1 MDKSNFED
9 PRMFVP
15 GLLDFIDLS
24 RPNRGVTVPAHV
36 QTPLRGQLKS
46 AQDCSDFIV
55 LEPVGEYPGMPD
67 SMRSGRRKFLSA
79 GPDSDMPGLVTSQE
93 MYVNYFGRHLPAVAF
108 TVYKWGTGTWP
119 VQDALAQGFT
129 QQLRRNFNPKD
140 ILESGMK
147 DRKGRTV
154 QHFTVPGLSIRE
166 AMSLDWTKIQWNAA
180 RSGFLVKDVRPTD
193 KLLRMGSHGANFFDV
208 RIKVPGKTRAE
219 LEEYMAPR
227 ARWLTEHDYLVPNYF
242 HRQRLG
248 PGQNMQMHGLA
259 LLTGNYKPVHP
270 CNPLMTNVEVFL
282 HHLLFQ
288 PSARDGRQVQELR
301 ARMAGNWQYNF
312 EAMERDLRRV
322 HSRYNLSLE
331 YEVAKRLAQ
340 TDRFGGCGEAIV
352 YDLKKRLS
360 MCVGAWQAY
369 YWNWELHAQLQS
381 RRMQPTRTATIPL
394 AMSCED
400 AKRTYRRTPLG
411 RQCLSELAL
420 MEAKAARADEYV
432 EEYIGKH
439 WDDFDA
445 MIAQRK
451 LKNAHFRPERELLPD
466 DLGLSFDLVRNLFS
480 GGRADGRPDIES
492 LSASLIKRLYL
503 VPRDMNGYVK
513 ESAPRRKSYTRA
525 EDFEFSC
532 EDEGVRI
539 RTWLR
544 SGSYFTTLAGVL
556 FDTADPEELEVEAAA
571 TCPE

>member
-1 MDKSNFED
+1 MSNSNFED
-9 PRMFVP
+9 PRKFVP

-24 RPNRGVTVPAHV
+24 RPNKGVTVPEHV
-36 QTPLRGQLKS
+36 QSPLRGQLKS
-46 AQDCSDFIV
+46 ANDCSDFIV

-67 SMRSGRRKFLSA
+67 SMMSGRRKFLSA
-79 GPDSDMPGLVTSQE
+79 GPDTDMPGLCADNE
-93 MYVNYFGRHLPAVAF
+93 MFVSYFGRRLPAVAF

-119 VQDALAQGFT
+119 VQDAVAQGLS

-140 ILESGMK
+140 VLESGMK

-154 QHFTVPGLSIRE
+154 QQFTVPGLSIRE
-166 AMSLDWTKIQWNAA
+166 AKRIDWSRIQWNAQ

-208 RIKVPGKTRAE
+208 RIKVAGKSRE
-219 LEEYMAPR
+219 QLEEYMAPR
-227 ARWLTEHDYLVPNYF
+227 AQWLDDHDYLVPNYF

-259 LLTGNYKPVHP
+259 LLTGNYKPVHQ
-270 CNPLMTNVEVFL
+270 CNPLMTNVEMFL

-288 PSARDGRQVQELR
+288 PSARDGRQVEELR
-301 ARMAGNWQYNF
+301 TRMASNWQYNF
-312 EAMERDLRRV
+312 DAMERDLRRV

-331 YEVAKRLAQ
+331 YEVAKRLAN
-340 TDRFGGCGEAIV
+340 TDRFGGCCEAIV
-352 YDLKKRLS
+352 YDMRKRLS

-369 YWNWELHAQLQS
+369 YWNWELHNQMQS
-381 RRMQPTRTATIPL
+381 KRMQPTRTATIPL

-400 AKRTYRRTPLG
+400 SKRTYRRTPLG
-411 RQCLSELAL
+411 QQCLSELAL
-420 MEAKAARADEYV
+420 IERKATRADQYLEDC
-432 EEYIGKH
+432 IGQH
-439 WDDFDA
+439 WDEFDA
-445 MIAQRK
+445 MVAQKR
-451 LKNAHFRPERELLPD
+451 LKNADYRPDRELLPD
-466 DLGLSFDLVRNLFS
+466 DLGLSFDLVLKLFS
-480 GGRADGRPDIES
+480 GGRAPGRPDVES
-492 LSASLIKRLYL
+492 LSAALVKRLYL

-525 EDFEFSC
+525 EEFEYTC

-556 FDTADPEELEVEAAA
+556 FDTADPEELEVETA
-571 TCPE
+571 TAVAE